1 MRRFVQV
8 LSFAVAMTSSA
19 LAAAAP
25 PPATTDLARARAL
38 DKEGARAYGEGR
50 YRDAIRAFD
59 EALKAGGP
67 SFELWNIAK
76 CHVRLDEPDRAAEL
90 LERYLATPN
99 VPKADR
105 DEVKQQLEALKK
117 RSSQLTVTTIPAGA
131 FVTVDGKVTET
142 TTPVTMTVGPGP
154 HTVVVS
160 PRDTPPVTKE
170 VESRYGRPLTVDI
183 SGDTTLVRPEPPAN
197 PYLGADPSPRIALR
211 VGFGITLPKH
221 GEVGGSGPG
230 FLLEGTYRL
239 TTIGKV
245 DLAVGAL
252 LSIAGD
258 AWDNRTGMPNNAA
271 NCTNPV
277 VEAQSGTA
285 IAFYGIGAATLP
297 LTDRIHVTGSA
308 GLGIAGYSV
317 DNVGG
322 DLFVPSCSAS
332 PGVRPSFL
340 LGTEIDYAVTPTF
353 RISAFPL
360 SWQIQSAFDGA
371 RTTPRDASGAWMR
384 FGIGIGAGVNL

>member
-1 MRRFVQV
+1 MRRLFQV
-8 LSFAVAMTSSA
+8 LFLVALIVPSA
-19 LAAAAP
+19 PAAAAP
-25 PPATTDLARARAL
+25 KAASTDLARARSL
-38 DKEGARAYGEGR
+38 DKEGAKAYGEGR
-50 YRDAIRAFD
+50 YRDAIRFFD
-59 EALKAGGP
+59 EAFRAGGP
-67 SFELWNIAK
+67 AFELWNIAK
-76 CHVRLDEPDRAAEL
+76 CHVRLDEPDHAADF

-105 DEVKQQLEALKK
+105 EEVKQQLEVLRK
-117 RSSQLTVTTIPAGA
+117 RSSQLTVTSTPTGA
-131 FVTVDGKVTET
+131 FVTVDGKATDT

-160 PRDTPPVTKE
+160 PRDGVPLTKE
-170 VESRYGRPLTVDI
+170 VDSRYGRPLTVDA
-183 SGDTTLVRPEPPAN
+183 GNDTTLVKPEPPPN
-197 PYLGADPSPRIALR
+197 PYLGAEPVPKLALR
-211 VGFGITLPKH
+211 VGFGITLPLH
-221 GEVGGSGPG
+221 GAVGGSGPG
-230 FLLEGTYRL
+230 FLIEGTYRVAE
-239 TTIGKV
+239 IGKV
-245 DLAVGAL
+245 GVSLGAL

-258 AWDNRTGMPNNAA
+258 SWNNRTGMPNNAA

-297 LTDRIHVTGSA
+297 ITERITLTGSG

-332 PGVRPSFL
+332 PGVRPTFM
-340 LGTEIDYAVTPTF
+340 LGTEIDYAVTPAF
-353 RISAFPL
+353 RLSAFPL

-371 RTTPRDASGAWMR
+371 RATPRDASGAWMR

>member
-1 MRRFVQV
+1 MRRFVQ
-8 LSFAVAMTSSA
+8 A
-19 LAAAAP
+19 LLLAALTAPAAHVAAAP
-25 PPATTDLARARAL
+25 PTAKTDLARARAL
-38 DKEGARAYGEGR
+38 DKEGAKAYAEGR

-76 CHVRLDEPDRAAEL
+76 CHVRLDEPDRAADF

-117 RSSQLTVTTIPAGA
+117 RSSQLTVTSSPVGA
-131 FVTVDGKVTET
+131 FVTVDGKATET
-142 TTPVTMTVGPGP
+142 TTPVTMTVGPGT

-160 PRDTPPVTKE
+160 PRDGVPLTKE
-170 VESRYGRPLTVDI
+170 VESRYGRPLTVDAG
-183 SGDTTLVRPEPPAN
+183 SDTTLVKPEPPPN
-197 PYLGADPSPRIALR
+197 PYLVAEPTAKLALR

-221 GEVGGSGPG
+221 GEIGGSGPG
-230 FLLEGTYRL
+230 FLLSGTYL
-239 TTIGKV
+239 VAEVGNVGIS
-245 DLAVGAL
+245 LGAL

-258 AWDNRTGMPNNAA
+258 SWDNRTGMPNNAA

-277 VEAQSGTA
+277 VGAQSGTA

-297 LTDRIHVTGSA
+297 LSEHVTLTGSG
-308 GLGIAGYSV
+308 GLGLAGYSV

-332 PGVRPSFL
+332 PGVRPTFM
-340 LGTEIDYAVTPTF
+340 LGTEVDYAVTPAF
-353 RISAFPL
+353 RLSAFPL

-371 RTTPRDASGAWMR
+371 RETPRDASGAWMR